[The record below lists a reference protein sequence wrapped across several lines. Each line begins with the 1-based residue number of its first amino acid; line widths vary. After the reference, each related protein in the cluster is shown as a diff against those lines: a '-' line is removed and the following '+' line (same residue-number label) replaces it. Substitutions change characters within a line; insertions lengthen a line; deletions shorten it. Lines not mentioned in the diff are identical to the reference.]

1 MKKPWI
7 YLDGGRRLEA
17 FLGARGMRTSDIA
30 TTEEL
35 IQTAA
40 GVFEIPAET
49 TCLKMADAIAAMPKS
64 QRRRLARKNIG
75 PMQNRRD
82 SKARSRALKAQA
94 PLKALAAELHVN
106 PDELRE
112 ALRAFVN
119 RKKAIADC
127 QTKTL
132 PQRAAEAE
140 RNWRNGQTKG

>member
-17 FLGARGMRTSDIA
+17 FLGARGMKTGDIA

-40 GVFEIPAET
+40 GVFEIPMET
-49 TCLKMADAIAAMPKS
+49 TCLKMADAIASMSKS
-64 QRRRLARKNIG
+64 QRRKLARKNIG
-75 PMQNRRD
+75 PMQSRRD

-94 PLKALAAELHVN
+94 PLKALAAELRVD
-106 PDELRE
+106 PDELGE

-127 QTKTL
+127 QTKTM
-132 PQRAAEAE
+132 PQRVAEAE
-140 RNWRNGQTKG
+140 QNWKGRIR